1 MTTLISFLSGWGLLV
16 SLLGCLAG
24 CALRLRQFCAGPQGE
39 AEVGFAARWRA
50 RLVPTDLLRGQ
61 WPVRV
66 LVNDAIFWLVFIG
79 LLVALFNP
87 GHAVLLGRGIGLD
100 WPGMAFR
107 WADGLSVVLTLGA
120 LALPLRHLLLA
131 DLRKNATSADWR
143 VMGLLALLP
152 LSGLLARADLPGY
165 AFWLLLHLVAGHV
178 FLWCA
183 PWCRFARLLR

>member
-1 MTTLISFLSGWGLLV
+1 MTTLISFLSGWGLLI

-24 CALRLRQFCAGPQGE
+24 CALRLRRLRAAVPDG
-39 AEVGFAARWRA
+39 GFAARWRA
-50 RLVPTDLLRGQ
+50 RLVPLDLLRGQ

-66 LVNDAIFWLVFIG
+66 LVNDGIFWLVFIG
-79 LLVALFNP
+79 LLVALFAP
-87 GHAVLLGRGIGLD
+87 GHAVLLGRGVGLD

-131 DLRKNATSADWR
+131 DLRTAATSADWR

-152 LSGLLARADLPGY
+152 LSGLLARAGLPGY